1 MTRLDSDLQNYSDQ
15 RIQIQGTKYQ
25 PKTKNV
31 DLKSKFLTWNM
42 LTKISKFL
50 NGLLILRPGFLVF
63 SLWIQDPDTFFSR
76 SRIRIRIKMKCILNF
91 KIFIYLATLLYD
103 CVKYMKTTLTLR
115 RRKRTI
121 LQKILNI
128 EFLFLHRKYRFVL
141 CILKMCNFFK
151 KFPKVYLFSKSKT
164 KDRPYFENGSSWGFC
179 DSFSQ

>member
-1 MTRLDSDLQNYSDQ
+1 MTRLDSVLQNYSDQ

-31 DLKSKFLTWNM
+31 DLKSKFLTWNL
-42 LTKISKFL
+42 LTKIYKFL
-50 NGLLILRPGFLVF
+50 NGLLILSNKIKKEMFKNLSFVCSGPGFLVF

-91 KIFIYLATLLYD
+91 IIFIYLVTLLYD

-128 EFLFLHRKYRFVL
+128 EFLFLHRKYVQIRF
-141 CILKMCNFFK
+141 M
-151 KFPKVYLFSKSKT
+151 YT
-164 KDRPYFENGSSWGFC
+164 KDVQFL
-179 DSFSQ
+179 